1 MNKNIQENIDLL
13 FNVTKKLGAKKF
25 SIIGS
30 ENTSLS
36 VSARLGKLENVERNE
51 SKSIGLRI
59 IDNKKQSTV
68 STTNLSVEA
77 LTQLAETALAM
88 VKYVPEDPFCDLPNE
103 KELYVGNIDL
113 DLEDKYSPNNEELL
127 NKALE
132 AEDSAL
138 DINGIKNSE
147 GSSYS
152 HSKSKFYLS
161 SSNGFSNSYIR
172 TNFSAGLSVIAGEGT
187 KMERDYE
194 YQSQIHNEDL
204 DSPKEIGK
212 KAGKRAIARL
222 NPKKVKSSSVPII
235 LDPKVSGSLVSLF
248 SGGISG
254 QSIARGTSFL
264 KDKMNKKLFNKNIEI
279 IDNPLML
286 RGHRSRIFDSEGVK
300 TNKIYLVKNG
310 ELLSWILDSNTS
322 KQLKMKN
329 TGHATGSPPNPAASN
344 IYINAGK
351 IKNTEMI
358 KTLKNGFYITE
369 MMGMSFNQ
377 VTGDYSRG
385 ATGFWIE
392 NGEKIFPVSEVTVA
406 GNIIEMFK
414 TITPASDLKF
424 TTGIDAPTLMI
435 DNMTVAGL

>member
-1 MNKNIQENIDLL
+1 MNKNIKENIDLL
-13 FNVTKKLGAKKF
+13 FNITKKLGAKKI

-51 SKSIGLRI
+51 SKNIGLRV
-59 IDNKKQSTV
+59 IDNKKQVTV
-68 STTNLSVEA
+68 STTNLSTEA
-77 LTQLAETALAM
+77 LRQLAETALAM
-88 VKYVPEDPFCDLPNE
+88 VKYVPEDPFCDLPDK
-103 KELYVGNIDL
+103 KELYIGNMNL

-132 AEDSAL
+132 TEENAL
-138 DINGIKNSE
+138 NVKGIKTSE

-152 HSKSKFYLS
+152 YSKSKFYLS
-161 SSNGFSNSYIR
+161 SSNGFNNSYTR
-172 TNFSAGLSVIAGEGT
+172 TNFSAGISVIAGEGT

-194 YQSQIHNEDL
+194 YQNKTHNEDL
-204 DSPKEIGK
+204 DSAKKIGE

-222 NPKKVKSSSVPII
+222 NPKKIKSSSVPVIF
-235 LDPKVSGSLVSLF
+235 DPKVSGTLLSLF
-248 SGGISG
+248 SRGVSG
-254 QSIARGTSFL
+254 QAIARGTSFL
-264 KDKMNKKLFNKNIEI
+264 KDKMNKTIFNKNIEI
-279 IDNPLML
+279 IDDPLIP
-286 RGHRSRIFDSEGVK
+286 RGHKSRTFDSEGVK

-310 ELLSWILDSNTS
+310 KLLSWILDSNTS
-322 KQLKMKN
+322 RQLNLKN
-329 TGHATGSPPNPAASN
+329 TGHASGSPPNPSTSN
-344 IYINAGK
+344 IYMNAGK
-351 IKNTEMI
+351 LKNTEII
-358 KTLKNGFYITE
+358 KSIKNGFYITE

-406 GNIIEMFK
+406 GNIVEMYR
-414 TITPASDLKF
+414 TLTPASDLKF
-424 TTGIDAPTLMI
+424 TNGVDAPTLLI